1 MIDSMIHDNASF
13 LIAVALASIGFLAIA
28 LIVER
33 FARRA
38 SAASRHT
45 IVFAAML
52 VPVILIAA
60 AAIAPRSRAMPVRTS
75 GETVITG
82 VAAIAQQ
89 SRPFDVAGV
98 VAATWLIGVLISL
111 VRSGRSALYWRRVAR
126 FARSAEV
133 NEELVVSSQCTE
145 PMVIG
150 IVKPTIVFPAGDY
163 LESLTAA
170 ELETVLAH
178 EMAHIARR
186 DNLIALV
193 VQLMCAFFW
202 FDPIH
207 RIARRRLVALREQA
221 CDEAVLERGCDADS
235 YLSALAR
242 SCEVP
247 FRSSAVAC
255 MSRLQLRER
264 MESIMSY
271 KFHRP
276 FPASIVRISVVA
288 AIAIAAV
295 AFILLA
301 PSPRIT
307 AAEAT
312 ESTVAGQEVPD
323 FNVHV
328 MHSRKMLYVLSLKS
342 DVFTGVI
349 ELASVPDVRTMTTT
363 VGNRTYKWVFQVNS
377 DGSGTANLEVT
388 EGASLIA
395 TSTKS
400 FDAPMAI
407 PPVPPPPPRSDAR
420 RIDATMK
427 PPKLISSV
435 DAIYPEAAKKSGIA
449 GMVILELIINE
460 DGSVSD
466 VRVIKPLPFGL
477 DQAAVEAVRQFRFE
491 PATLSGKPI
500 PVIYNITMNFKPEEP
515 GAS

>member
-1 MIDSMIHDNASF
+1 MIRSMIHDNTSF

-52 VPVILIAA
+52 VPAILIAA
-60 AAIAPRSRAMPVRTS
+60 AAVSPRSKETPVRTS
-75 GETVITG
+75 AETVITG
-82 VAAIAQQ
+82 VAEVAQQ
-89 SRPFDVAGV
+89 SRPLDVAGV
-98 VAATWLIGVLISL
+98 VAAIWLIGALVSL
-111 VRSGRSALYWRRVAR
+111 ARSGRSALYWRRVAR
-126 FARSAEV
+126 SAEV
-133 NEELVVSSQCTE
+133 KEALVVSNQCSE

-150 IVKPTIVFPAGDY
+150 IIKPTIVFPAGDY
-163 LESLTAA
+163 IESLTAA

-193 VQLMCAFFW
+193 VQLTCAFFW

-207 RIARRRLVALREQA
+207 RIARRRLVALRERA

-264 MESIMSY
+264 MESIMTY

-276 FPASIVRISVVA
+276 LPASIVRMSIVA

-295 AFILLA
+295 AFTLLA

-312 ESTVAGQEVPD
+312 VAGQEVPD
-323 FNVHV
+323 FSVHV

-342 DVFTGVI
+342 DVFTGVT

-388 EGASLIA
+388 EGASVIA
-395 TSTKS
+395 TSTKP

-407 PPVPPPPPRSDAR
+407 PPVPPPPPRADAR
-420 RIDATMK
+420 RIDATMT
-427 PPKLISSV
+427 PPKLVSHV

-466 VRVIKPLPFGL
+466 VRVIKPLPLGL

-491 PATLSGKPI
+491 PATLAGKPI
-500 PVIYNITMNFKPEEP
+500 PVIFNITMNFKPEKP
-515 GAS
+515 AGS